1 MMWLFNILV
10 ILIIVWFSFRIYP
23 KIREIL
29 RPRPE
34 ALKDL
39 CPHCNEEVEENRR
52 YCMAC
57 GGQIWTNVLSDDKKN
72 K

>member
-1 MMWLFNILV
+1 MNWYIAAFGLAIF
-10 ILIIVWFSFRIYP
+10 VWAAFRLLP
-23 KIREIL
+23 KIREAL

-34 ALKDL
+34 DLKFY
-39 CPHCNEEVEENRR
+39 CPHCGQEHEETRR

-57 GGQIWTNVLSDDKKN
+57 GGQIWTNVLSEDVGN